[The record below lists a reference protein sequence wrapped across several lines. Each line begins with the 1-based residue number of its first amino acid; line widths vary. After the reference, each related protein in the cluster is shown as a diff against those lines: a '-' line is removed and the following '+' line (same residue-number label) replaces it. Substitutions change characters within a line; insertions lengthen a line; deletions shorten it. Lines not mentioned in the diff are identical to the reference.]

1 MPACHNPAME
11 RRRPAALAAPV
22 LLPFALAVALVAAA
36 CGTSPGPTPE
46 PSASLAPPA
55 SGNPTPTASLAPSPT
70 PTRDPVAV
78 YAEIEAQVQE
88 IRGLEAKRAVD
99 PKLLDEA
106 TLKENVAA
114 DFAKDN
120 PPELVEANGRLL
132 ELMGLLP
139 AGSSLMDLYVKLL
152 GSQVAGYYDPRAKEL
167 YVVSKSGDLGP
178 VERVTF
184 AHEFTHALQ
193 DQAFDLTSLDIDAI
207 GQGDTSLAH
216 LSLAEGD
223 ATLLMSLWA
232 QAHLTPQEL
241 VQLVAESNDPE
252 QAKILAEMPEVL
264 KQTLLFPYSAGLQ
277 LVLAQQAAGGWAAVD
292 AMYAR
297 LPASTEQVLHP
308 EKYAAAEAPIEVV
321 FPTDLA
327 KRLGA
332 GWSVHLEDTLGE
344 FQLRIWLEQ
353 VGHLDATAAAAAVAG
368 WGGDRVILV
377 AGPDGASAFALVSAW
392 DSVADADDFEQS
404 IPHSLTATPIAPNV
418 LRSDDRTRVIFI
430 AASTGDAEA
439 ALTRALGF
447 EGD

>member
-1 MPACHNPAME
+1 ME
-11 RRRPAALAAPV
+11 RRRPAAPAAPV

-55 SGNPTPTASLAPSPT
+55 SGSPT
-70 PTRDPVAV
+70 PTPSLASSPTPTPDPATVF
-78 YAEIEAQVQE
+78 AEIEAQVQE
-88 IRGLEAKRAVD
+88 LRGLEAKRAVD

-106 TLKENVAA
+106 TLKENIAA
-114 DFAKDN
+114 AFAKDN
-120 PPELVEANGRLL
+120 PAELIKANEHLL

-152 GSQVAGYYDPRAKEL
+152 GSQVAGYYEPDVKEL
-167 YVVSKSGDLGP
+167 YVVSRSGGLGP
-178 VERVTF
+178 VERAIF
-184 AHEFTHALQ
+184 AHEYTHALQ
-193 DQAFDLTSLDIDAI
+193 DQHFDLASLHLDAI
-207 GQGDTSLAH
+207 GQGDATLAH
-216 LSLAEGD
+216 QSLAEGD
-223 ATLLMSLWA
+223 ATLLMSLWMP
-232 QAHLTPQEL
+232 AHLTPQEL

-252 QAKILAEMPEVL
+252 QAKILAETPEIL
-264 KQTLLFPYSAGLQ
+264 KQTLLFPYTAGLQ
-277 LVLAQQAAGGWAAVD
+277 LVMSQQASGGWAAVD

-308 EKYAAAEAPIEVV
+308 EKYAAAEKPIEVA
-321 FPTDLA
+321 FPKDLA
-327 KRLGA
+327 KRLGT
-332 GWSVHLEDTLGE
+332 GWSVDLEDTLGE

-353 VGHLDATAAAAAVAG
+353 VGHLDGTAAAAAVAG

-377 AGPDGASAFALVSAW
+377 AGPDGVSAFALVSAW
-392 DSVADADDFEQS
+392 DSVADADDFERAVTF
-404 IPHSLTATPIAPNV
+404 PLPATPIAPNV

>member
-1 MPACHNPAME
+1 ME
-11 RRRPAALAAPV
+11 FRRPAAPAALV
-22 LLPFALAVALVAAA
+22 LLALAVALIAAA
-36 CGTSPGPTPE
+36 CGTSPGPTGE
-46 PSASLAPPA
+46 PSASLAPPE
-55 SGNPTPTASLAPSPT
+55 SGGTTPTPSGAGPSVAPTPTA
-70 PTRDPVAV
+70 DPAAV

-88 IRGLEAKRAVD
+88 LRGLEAKRAVD

-106 TLKENVAA
+106 TLKKNVAA

-120 PPELVEANGRLL
+120 PPELVKANGRLL

-152 GSQVAGYYDPRAKEL
+152 GSQVAGYYDPHAKEL
-167 YVVSKSGDLGP
+167 YVVSKSGGLGP

-193 DQAFDLTSLDIDAI
+193 DQHFDLTSLHIDAI

-241 VQLVAESNDPE
+241 IQLITSSNDPE
-252 QAKILAEMPEVL
+252 QAKILAEMPEIL

-277 LVLAQQAAGGWAAVD
+277 LVLARQAAGGWAAVD

-308 EKYAAAEAPIEVV
+308 EKYAASEKPIEVA

-332 GWSVHLEDTLGE
+332 GWTVDLEDTLGE

-353 VGHLDATAAAAAVAG
+353 VGRLDATAAAEAVAG
-368 WGGDRVILV
+368 WGGDRVILL
-377 AGPDGASAFALVSAW
+377 AGPGGASAIAIRTAW
-392 DSVADADDFEQS
+392 DTVDDAFEFYSHGVEAVYQLQRGSVYADILKKQEEEDRNVTV
-404 IPHSLTATPIAPNV
+404 LMATDRGTLARIAN
-418 LRSDDRTRVIFI
+418 L
-430 AASTGDAEA
+430 
-439 ALTRALGF
+439 LGLAQ
-447 EGD
+447 